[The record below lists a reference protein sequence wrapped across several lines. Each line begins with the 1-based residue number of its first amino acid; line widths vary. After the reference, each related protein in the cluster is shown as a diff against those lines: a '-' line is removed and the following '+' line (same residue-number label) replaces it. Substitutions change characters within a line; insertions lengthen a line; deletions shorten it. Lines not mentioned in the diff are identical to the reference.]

1 MPSDVL
7 RRPLL
12 ADRIDWD
19 GEVAG
24 SWFAAVHHGVDRRGN
39 RFEDLVSMAEV
50 DRLLMTGL
58 LRGPFV
64 RMFLDERELPF
75 TEFGGHDTLA
85 GDDVSGAVDP
95 RRIIALVGA
104 GATVSLTGAH
114 RWHVPIGQLCL
125 ELSDT
130 LGHPAQAN
138 VYLTPSRRRGLRLHY
153 DTHDV
158 VVLQVSGTK
167 TWEVYEPVV
176 ESPLPIQPWSARP
189 EAADPGW
196 VPPSPARVRRDLHPG
211 DALFVPRGWLHR
223 ASTGEQPSLHV
234 TVGILTRT
242 WWHVIEDMV
251 RAAGRSPAVR
261 APVDFS
267 APSAEIVEAV
277 VDVVSSLSDEFW
289 REAARQGV
297 IAQSIRNE
305 RYAPHF
311 AGALTAALESG
322 PIDDG
327 SYVGRGA
334 GTVRVVDRGRQP
346 VLVGPAG
353 CVVPDAEEMAA
364 WDLVATREEWPVAS
378 LADAG
383 LKPHAR
389 VSFVYRLLEAGIV
402 ISRPRPPDASR

>member
-1 MPSDVL
+1 MLSDVL

-19 GEVAG
+19 EDATG
-24 SWFAAVHHGVDRRGN
+24 SWLTEVHHGVDRRQE
-39 RFEDLVSMAEV
+39 RFGDLVSVAEV

-64 RMFLDERELPF
+64 RMFRDERELPF
-75 TEFGGHDTLA
+75 TDFGGHETLA
-85 GDDVSGAVDP
+85 GEEVVGAVDP
-95 RRIIALVGA
+95 RRIATLVRT

-114 RWHVPIGQLCL
+114 RWHVPVGQLCL

-130 LGHPAQAN
+130 LGHPVQAN
-138 VYLTPSRRRGLRLHY
+138 IYLTPPRRKGLRLHY

-158 VVLQVSGTK
+158 VVLQVAGMK
-167 TWEVYEPVV
+167 TWEVYEPVI
-176 ESPLPIQPWSARP
+176 EAPLPTQPWSARP

-196 VPPSPARVRRDLHPG
+196 VPPTPARLRRDLRRG

-223 ASTGEQPSLHV
+223 ASTDGELSLHV
-234 TVGILTRT
+234 TIGILART

-261 APVDFS
+261 ATVDFS
-267 APSAEIVEAV
+267 VPSAEIVDAV
-277 VDVVSSLSDEFW
+277 VDVVSSLSDDFW

-322 PIDDG
+322 LLDDG
-327 SYVGRGA
+327 SYLGRGT
-334 GTVRVVDRGRQP
+334 GTVRVVDRGGQP
-346 VLVGPAG
+346 MLVGPAG
-353 CVVPDAEEMAA
+353 CVVLDPVEMAA
-364 WDLVATREEWPVAS
+364 WQFVAGRDEWPVSS
-378 LADAG
+378 LAEAG
-383 LKPHAR
+383 LDPPAR
-389 VSFVYRLLEAGIV
+389 VSFVDRLLEAGIV
-402 ISRPRPPDASR
+402 VSRPRPPDGSR